1 MDNNDDVGYSSV
13 AWDTYTPSNGHEE
26 DLTQGENGHGHG
38 HGRGIANLHSSN
50 TLHSS
55 LFATS
60 DEEDDDDMA
69 DITAVSSS
77 TILPAETSAWA
88 DEPLDNEVID
98 IHGGS
103 GPNSATAGFGGNG
116 DSNGHAH
123 ATNIYGQDDDPVESQ
138 ASQQV
143 YRSHAPGK
151 AVKRDTVRDMSEM
164 SLSVTAAAQ
173 LAKLVPMEITVTAAH
188 REKEGSTDS
197 FISYQINTKTDLKGF
212 SEPSVSV
219 RRRFQ
224 DFAWL
229 HNVLNRD
236 FPAAVLPPLPDKH
249 RLRYVRGDRFS
260 PEFVEK
266 RRASLERFLKK
277 IAVHPT
283 LQRAECLRVFLDS
296 RDWNS
301 DLAQQNKKR
310 QDEGRLETIGDVLLN
325 AFAKIKKPDE
335 RFIAMRDEVDKLE
348 ENLQALEKLDQ
359 RILKRQEELEGDYR
373 EFGGSVAGLGNLETG
388 ITEPLHRFA
397 HTVAT
402 YAKLLNDLS
411 TREDAEFLSELHEC
425 LAYCNSVKSVLKL
438 RDQKQLDFEE
448 LSEFLQQQISER
460 GRLMSNGRL
469 GGSATI
475 GGFFQQ
481 KMDEIKGVDQE
492 RAKQEKLKRVEERIR
507 DLEDAVEKSNDI
519 SERFSNETAKEF
531 EIFQLQKSKDLRQ
544 CMLDYTAGR
553 VEFFEKGEALWAQI
567 IPVLEAIQVD
577 DEYAVVTLK
586 APLKVIQEQT
596 VLFAKIKIPEWIR
609 IHEEHLKAKG
619 PNDHYPANLITPETK
634 PDLVKVKE
642 TVDVHP
648 EIIHWRDIPLFKS
661 LRSGRNI
668 PLQPRLD
675 SIKVYM
681 LKEDASGDTLMFE
694 YYGERTPGSEIGEKS
709 VPIHYRQADNPNYG
723 LWQAREC
730 QNHIEEAIGSIYPVH
745 AVVGRK
751 CLEVMPKNVSKGS
764 ATRAIAASLGVAMS
778 SRSPSAMSSAS
789 VSAES
794 LVPSSMKQQRQ
805 HQETSMSRC
814 ASTLLESAMLDGYT
828 AATAAAAELTP
839 IDFVFCMGDNRSDED
854 LFQFVNGLKL
864 GDDAQQLLAQ
874 QLLVQQL
881 LVQQLL

>member
-60 DEEDDDDMA
+60 DEEEDDDMA

-123 ATNIYGQDDDPVESQ
+123 ATNVYGQDDDPVESQ

-577 DEYAVVTLK
+577 DEYLRRAFSLLNADTIGRFDSARNLLALGESKVIESYLAERAVATLK
-586 APLKVIQEQT
+586 ASLKVIQEQT
-596 VLFAKIKIPEWIR
+596 VLVAEIKIPEWIR
-609 IHEEHLKAKG
+609 IHEEHLKANG
-619 PNDHYPANLITPETK
+619 SNDPYLANLITPETTS
-634 PDLVKVKE
+634 DLVKVKE
-642 TVDVHP
+642 TVDVYP
-648 EIIHWRDIPLFKS
+648 KIVHWRDIPLFKS

-675 SIKVYM
+675 GIKAYSLWRM
-681 LKEDASGDTLMFE
+681 LLETHWQDQMNGSDCRESGSRHVIAIAFSNVLGFSLGRFIGLEQHEAATA
-694 YYGERTPGSEIGEKS
+694 TPGDVHVALRLFVTIAIILSFVLLFFIIGR
-709 VPIHYRQADNPNYG
+709 PI
-723 LWQAREC
+723 
-730 QNHIEEAIGSIYPVH
+730 
-745 AVVGRK
+745 K
-751 CLEVMPKNVSKGS
+751 K
-764 ATRAIAASLGVAMS
+764 
-778 SRSPSAMSSAS
+778 PSFVYLRWPRTA
-789 VSAES
+789 
-794 LVPSSMKQQRQ
+794 
-805 HQETSMSRC
+805 
-814 ASTLLESAMLDGYT
+814 TLLESAILDGYT
-828 AATAAAAELTP
+828 AATAAAAEQTP
-839 IDFVFCMGDNRSDED
+839 IDFVFCVSDDRLDED

-864 GDDAQQLLAQ
+864 GDDAQQLL
-874 QLLVQQL
+874 
-881 LVQQLL
+881 